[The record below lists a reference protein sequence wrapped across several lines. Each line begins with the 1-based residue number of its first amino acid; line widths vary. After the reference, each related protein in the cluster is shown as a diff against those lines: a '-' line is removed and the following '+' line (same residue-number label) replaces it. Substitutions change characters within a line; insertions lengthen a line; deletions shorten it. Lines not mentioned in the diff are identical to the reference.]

1 MNKNKGQAAV
11 GGVIA
16 AIVVLILIAIGFF
29 VVATVQNNVNQNDFT
44 AGQNSTFDNIVSTT
58 NDSFQ
63 LLTIVGIALAA
74 AIIIGVILAFTRF
87 R

>member
-44 AGQNSTFDNIVSTT
+44 AGQNSTFANIVSTT

>member
-1 MNKNKGQAAV
+1 MNQKKGQAAV
-11 GGVIA
+11 GGVVA
-16 AIVVLILIAIGFF
+16 AVVVLILIAIGFF
-29 VVATVQNNVNQNDFT
+29 VTITVINSIDQSGFSAAQNT
-44 AGQNSTFDNIVSTT
+44 TFDNIQTTT
-58 NDSFQ
+58 NQSFQ